1 MCPFSPIV
9 YLWPLSLLLFPSLD
23 YCEVVGRPEAQIVR
37 IVNVEQWRLARSPCG
52 SLSMDEIM

>member
-1 MCPFSPIV
+1 MSLLPYSVPV
-9 YLWPLSLLLFPSLD
+9 AAVLLLFPSLD